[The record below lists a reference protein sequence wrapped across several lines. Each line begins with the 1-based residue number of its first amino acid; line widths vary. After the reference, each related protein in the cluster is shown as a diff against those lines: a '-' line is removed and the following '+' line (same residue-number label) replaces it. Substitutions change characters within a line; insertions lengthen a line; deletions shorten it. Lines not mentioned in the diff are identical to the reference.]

1 MSGYGIISEVSVV
14 RLCRLSIGSNAIGAS
29 KQDLV
34 WSELPD
40 FGCIREKNFPNPFN
54 VIWVVQ
60 MGIEKY
66 FASLPGQITGL
77 FRAIPCLSKRGV
89 SRSSRTLGAGCGG
102 RGCAIDEQRVRRTAK
117 SCGPDAPA
125 LASSLQNHSQA
136 TVTIKPVTGESAK
149 ETVKTIAQ
157 GRPDC
162 FR

>member
-14 RLCRLSIGSNAIGAS
+14 RLCRLSIGSHAIGAS
-29 KQDLV
+29 KQNLV

-77 FRAIPCLSKRGV
+77 SRASRRGAFRDRH
-89 SRSSRTLGAGCGG
+89 G
-102 RGCAIDEQRVRRTAK
+102 RWAR
-117 SCGPDAPA
+117 DAVDADA
-125 LASSLQNHSQA
+125 LLTN
-136 TVTIKPVTGESAK
+136 SA
-149 ETVKTIAQ
+149 
-157 GRPDC
+157 
-162 FR
+162 